1 MAGEFKAFA
10 TSNPTGTPPRGNA
23 KISTS
28 LRLAYFLSFLASH
41 SPASARSR
49 NFICRSF
56 SSMRNSG
63 AKRLRAGFPPS
74 WCIGDKTETS
84 DNGAMG
90 DNCHCVAPDSR
101 SHSYRRLFGRRNR
114 SQRDPQ

>member
-1 MAGEFKAFA
+1 
-10 TSNPTGTPPRGNA
+10 
-23 KISTS
+23 
-28 LRLAYFLSFLASH
+28 
-41 SPASARSR
+41 
-49 NFICRSF
+49 
-56 SSMRNSG
+56 MRNSG

-101 SHSYRRLFGRRNR
+101 SHSYRRLFGRRNPMMHSLRWPGFCRRDSLTLFRLIELHR
-114 SQRDPQ
+114 SFVSFELDSRSRF